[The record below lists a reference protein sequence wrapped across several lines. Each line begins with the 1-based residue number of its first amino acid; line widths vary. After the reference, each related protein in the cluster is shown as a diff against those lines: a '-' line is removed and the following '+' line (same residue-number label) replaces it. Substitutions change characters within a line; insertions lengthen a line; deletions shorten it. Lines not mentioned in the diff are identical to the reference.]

1 MNSFSS
7 PQWPTTVDAS
17 VPQPAQF
24 SILDVTDSVARDYHY
39 DARNNRRNSVPHE
52 DAPCLRSP
60 ELAYH
65 HHFVP
70 PTPEHGDEAV
80 VSPHVPQTMLR
91 RLNSSAGSD
100 YGKGSPPA
108 GPSSLTAHQG
118 QNLGTILHPS
128 PAQSDAA
135 FAPETLSPTNHR
147 PDTTPSSQQTEHAAS
162 QLLSLGQ
169 MSPSL
174 PSPVLKHTSAG
185 TLRQTFPPHTPL
197 TEPDSGGDGLFI
209 EGSAYL
215 DLHSTLR
222 HSLIQE
228 SLSAEPTRCATPSS
242 QSDGGVAGDSYEHGG
257 DEPDFI
263 LTKEQEGILWVNW
276 LEEVAPGVSRPPN
289 SHGLQHP
296 LTRYLS
302 VAR

>member
-1 MNSFSS
+1 MA
-7 PQWPTTVDAS
+7 PRED
-17 VPQPAQF
+17 VP
-24 SILDVTDSVARDYHY
+24 Y
-39 DARNNRRNSVPHE
+39 
-52 DAPCLRSP
+52 LRSP

-80 VSPHVPQTMLR
+80 ASPHAPPAMLG

-100 YGKGSPPA
+100 YGKESPPG
-108 GPSSLTAHQG
+108 GPSSLTAHRG
-118 QNLGTILHPS
+118 RDLATIPHPS

-135 FAPETLSPTNHR
+135 FAPETLSPANHH
-147 PDTTPSSQQTEHAAS
+147 PDTTPSSHQTEHAAS

-169 MSPSL
+169 TSPSL
-174 PSPVLKHTSAG
+174 PSPHLKHTSTG
-185 TLRQTFPPHTPL
+185 TLRQLFPPHTPL

-242 QSDGGVAGDSYEHGG
+242 QSDDGLADDDSYQHGG
-257 DEPDFI
+257 DERNFI

-276 LEEVAPGVSRPPN
+276 LEEVAPGVSRPSN
-289 SHGLQHP
+289 SHDLELS
-296 LTRYLS
+296 LT
-302 VAR
+302 